1 MEVGVNIKQR
11 GIQETTRNNKYRT
24 KNYTNTAMSLI
35 LGMEDIMTYIKNQ
48 DLRVKKLEEENKQLK
63 EQVALAEAG
72 QEEEATLSC
81 RLLEENKALKERMSI
96 MEATA
101 STHIQDINEV
111 HQDYGDMVRKLKD
124 QTVYLEA
131 EVCRYSNAIEE
142 EYVLKTDY
150 EELKEEVLVEKKK
163 TENLVNWLAGQ
174 YDGEESVKNSIKEY
188 YNKDFILNGH
198 ENDWCECGLEFTE
211 DDFKEEKEK

>member
-1 MEVGVNIKQR
+1 
-11 GIQETTRNNKYRT
+11 
-24 KNYTNTAMSLI
+24 
-35 LGMEDIMTYIKNQ
+35 MTYIKNQ